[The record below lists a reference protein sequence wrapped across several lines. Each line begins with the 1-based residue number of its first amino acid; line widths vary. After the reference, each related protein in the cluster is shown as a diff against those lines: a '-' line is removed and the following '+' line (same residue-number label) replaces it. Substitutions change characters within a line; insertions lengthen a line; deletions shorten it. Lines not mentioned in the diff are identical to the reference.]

1 LDLCVLELTNG
12 RKDDVSILEKL
23 KVRAR
28 TDKKQIVFP
37 EGLDDRTL
45 VAAAQVEA
53 EQLIKPIV
61 LGCEETIRKRAG
73 ELGLNLD
80 SILVVDPK
88 QSQNAERYGSL
99 YYEQTR
105 SRGTTKDEALKQ
117 IENPLYFGAMM
128 VRTGDAEGS
137 VAGAT
142 NTTAETVRAALRCL
156 GLNEGCSLVSSFFL
170 MVFENRAWGRDG
182 CLLYADCAVVP
193 NPDASQLA
201 DIAVST
207 AAHARLLLQAEPEV
221 AMLSFSTKGS
231 ARHPLVDKVVEA
243 TKTARVRA
251 PNLHIDGEL
260 QADAALIESI
270 GVKKA
275 PGSEVAGKANTLI
288 FPDLQSGNIAYK
300 LSERLAGAQAIGPI
314 LQGLKRPANDLSRG
328 CTPQDI
334 VNTAVI
340 TAIQAVL

>member
-1 LDLCVLELTNG
+1 L
-12 RKDDVSILEKL
+12 SILEKL
-23 KVRAR
+23 KARAR

-37 EGLDDRTL
+37 EGQDDRTL
-45 VAAAQVEA
+45 LAVAQVEV
-53 EQLIKPIV
+53 EQLVKPIV
-61 LGCEETIRKRAG
+61 LGCEETVRKRAA

-88 QSQNAERYGSL
+88 QSRDVERYGLL
-99 YYEQTR
+99 YYEQMR
-105 SRGTTKDEALKQ
+105 SRGITRDEAHKQ

-128 VRTGDAEGS
+128 VRNGDADGS

-142 NTTAETVRAALRCL
+142 NTTAETLRAALRCI
-156 GLNEGCSLVSSFFL
+156 GLQEGCSLVSSFFL
-170 MVFENRAWGRDG
+170 MVFENKAWGRDG

-207 AAHARLLLQAEPEV
+207 ATNTRLLLEAEPEV

-243 TKTARVRA
+243 TKTARARA
-251 PNLHIDGEL
+251 PNLRIDGEL

-270 GVKKA
+270 GNRKA

-328 CTPQDI
+328 CAPHDI
-334 VNTAVI
+334 ANTAVI
-340 TAIQAVL
+340 TAIQAAT